1 MMFLTAPD
9 VEVLLDRL
17 CTKLGFCLPP
27 EARIELRT
35 NPPTDAIAFT
45 DAVFLAE
52 GLDPEIADRHLYRQV
67 RDCVSLAFQ
76 TAQNR
81 EPS

>member
-1 MMFLTAPD
+1 MTFLTASD

-52 GLDPEIADRHLYRQV
+52 GLDPETVDRHLYRQV
-67 RDCVSLAFQ
+67 RDSVNFAFQ
-76 TAQNR
+76 NAQNCD
-81 EPS
+81 PS